1 MIAFVVNNAAKM
13 SASTFKSQ
21 QYDLQVTL
29 HLVFQKTVSKY
40 SDKTKN
46 QSSLKISKK
55 KAKQGVVKITQGSH

>member
-29 HLVFQKTVSKY
+29 HLVFQKLY
-40 SDKTKN
+40 QNLKN
-46 QSSLKISKK
+46 PFKK
-55 KAKQGVVKITQGSH
+55 EGETRSGENYQG

>member
-40 SDKTKN
+40 SDKIVN
-46 QSSLKISKK
+46 LGIL
-55 KAKQGVVKITQGSH
+55 